1 MFAWSH
7 QRQRSPERI
16 PEYLP
21 IIQNFTAN
29 PVCTALIHITNLST
43 SVHYVAVRLKDNV
56 SRPPPSAKLD
66 SGRERFKNGVEGE
79 GREMNWYSE
88 PECRSSYLR
97 PCRCCLGHM
106 LPLFRLGGAHV
117 GMRAR
122 RERRRGGGWEER
134 RRRKRGGDGGEQSEE
149 GSGGIVLGRAPSIQG
164 EEDF

>member
-1 MFAWSH
+1 MFAWSR
-7 QRQRSPERI
+7 QRQRSPERL

-56 SRPPPSAKLD
+56 SRLPSSTRDGSVLKT
-66 SGRERFKNGVEGE
+66 GVEGE

-88 PECRSSYLR
+88 PECRSTYLR

-106 LPLFRLGGAHV
+106 LPLFRLGGAHG

-122 RERRRGGGWEER
+122 RERRRGDGREE

-149 GSGGIVLGRAPSIQG
+149 GSGGIVLGRAPSIQR